1 MQIVM
6 PCLSLPKYVES
17 LLTTYYTVVLDWFSG
32 QVYAN
37 LLKRDPQHLLV
48 QLSKQIKW
56 VKLEDLCSGFHHDQ
70 GAGAPPTHSSA
81 QLVRALLVG
90 YLYNWPL
97 RQLERQIRFNLIVKW
112 FVGYSVYAD
121 GPDHC
126 TLERF
131 EVWVAEH
138 QHRAIFDAVLGQ
150 IDQAMPEE
158 HQFAQQQ
165 QIGDTYAQEA
175 NAAKESLVHLIRHAC
190 KRLLT
195 ALANADPARVALVRT
210 QMDVTTLFG
219 APKERREYYLTELQ
233 RAVRLQTTVVAALQC
248 TQLVQAQ
255 LDALP
260 PLISDVNE
268 DVTSWIKVVHK
279 IIADE
284 VQINTVP
291 IPPVAVTGSDS
302 SPSQSAAT
310 PPPVPLAPPAP
321 SAEPGAETESDP
333 SPSQYAVTP
342 PPVPPTPLTPP
353 AETGAPVAVT
363 DADPSLS
370 QSAATPPPVPL
381 APPAPPDKK
390 ATPVPV
396 VPPPTSD
403 GTCVVKRAVPVK
415 GAYRI
420 GSATDP
426 DATYRLHGPN
436 KSALGYNVNVLI
448 SRNFVRDIEAATG
461 AQPDASIL
469 PDMLLSQQ
477 ARHNLIPT
485 KVIYDMAAGS
495 GKMRHSVA
503 GATNNHT
510 LIVAALPNAGRHTT
524 AFGPEQFILSPD
536 GLALTCPNSKTS
548 FVAVRSGSGDGRN
561 FHFLV
566 NQCADCPV
574 WSQCRSQRPG
584 SSRMRQ
590 VFISDYRSEVVA
602 ARLYNQT
609 DDYKADMKS
618 RFLVERTIAALVR
631 HNGGR
636 RSRRCGLPMADFQ
649 AKMNA
654 TAFNLKR
661 WVRLLFL
668 SAQTAKIPAVA

>member
-291 IPPVAVTGSDS
+291 IPPVAVTGSDP
-302 SPSQSAAT
+302 SPSQS
-310 PPPVPLAPPAP
+310 
-321 SAEPGAETESDP
+321 
-333 SPSQYAVTP
+333 AVTP
-342 PPVPPTPLTPP
+342 PPVPPAMLTPP
-353 AETGAPVAVT
+353 AETATPVAVMGS
-363 DADPSLS
+363 DPSLR

-503 GATNNHT
+503 GTTNNHT

-609 DDYKADMKS
+609 DDYKADMQS

>member
-37 LLKRDPQHLLV
+37 LLKRDPQHVLV
-48 QLSKQIKW
+48 QLSKQINW
-56 VKLEDLCSGFHHDQ
+56 VELEDLCRGFHHDQ
-70 GAGAPPTHSSA
+70 GAGARPTHSSA

-195 ALANADPARVALVRT
+195 ALANADAARAALVRT

-255 LDALP
+255 LDAVP

-291 IPPVAVTGSDS
+291 IPPVAVTGSDP
-302 SPSQSAAT
+302 SPSQS
-310 PPPVPLAPPAP
+310 
-321 SAEPGAETESDP
+321 
-333 SPSQYAVTP
+333 AVTP
-342 PPVPPTPLTPP
+342 PPVPPTPPPETATPVAVMGSDPSPSQSAVTPPPVPPAMLTPP
-353 AETGAPVAVT
+353 AETATPVAVMGS
-363 DADPSLS
+363 DPSLR

-396 VPPPTSD
+396 VPPPTFD

-461 AQPDASIL
+461 AQPDATIL

-495 GKMRHSVA
+495 GKMRHTIA
-503 GATNNHT
+503 NATNNHT

-561 FHFLV
+561 FHFLA

-584 SSRMRQ
+584 SSRIRQ
-590 VFISDYRSEVVA
+590 VFISDYRSEAVA

-609 DDYKADMKS
+609 DDYKADMQS

-661 WVRLLFL
+661 WMRLLFL